1 MYASRVTCITR
12 HELDGQYENS
22 EDGFPTPFL
31 GQQLDISDADML
43 GFIAIWKGVVAAL
56 ALSSKRRLLR
66 CSILKKK
73 KETSMKLKAI
83 TKTMVSERRKGYWS
97 AYSHPH
103 MQNVLEDIGI
113 GNRLTMA
120 NMEKCAYLTHLQFAK
135 SRQISLR
142 CSSP

>member
-66 CSILKKK
+66 CSILLKKNFN
-73 KETSMKLKAI
+73 ET
-83 TKTMVSERRKGYWS
+83 
-97 AYSHPH
+97 
-103 MQNVLEDIGI
+103 Q
-113 GNRLTMA
+113 GN
-120 NMEKCAYLTHLQFAK
+120 H
-135 SRQISLR
+135 
-142 CSSP
+142 

>member
-43 GFIAIWKGVVAAL
+43 GFIAIWKGVVAAP

-66 CSILKKK
+66 CSIL
-73 KETSMKLKAI
+73 T
-83 TKTMVSERRKGYWS
+83 R
-97 AYSHPH
+97 
-103 MQNVLEDIGI
+103 
-113 GNRLTMA
+113 
-120 NMEKCAYLTHLQFAK
+120 LQFAK

>member
-1 MYASRVTCITR
+1 MSSMASMRIQRMDSQHHSLGNNSTLVMQTCLDLSLYGK
-12 HELDGQYENS
+12 ELWPLLHSHPRGGS
-22 EDGFPTPFL
+22 F
-31 GQQLDISDADML
+31 
-43 GFIAIWKGVVAAL
+43 VVQ
-56 ALSSKRRLLR
+56 SF
-66 CSILKKK
+66 KKEK

-97 AYSHPH
+97 ANSHPH

-120 NMEKCAYLTHLQFAK
+120 NMEKCAYLTRLQFAK